1 MVSQNCV
8 FYKTIVNKLYQF
20 LKDMGVNFLRKSVLH
35 VDSDKKELICDDLS
49 NLSYE
54 NYINC
59 AGPGALNIAKS
70 ITNKFDHLTILPFI
84 GQYAVQKSGPDIN
97 TNLYPVPDPELPFLG
112 IHLTPRINN
121 STIIGPNAF
130 PVFKKDIQGY
140 DFNDLKNVPSIITNN
155 IILFSSNKLNF
166 VIMHLR
172 IIF

>member
-1 MVSQNCV
+1 MIFNSSLFLNKKAVKFDSSE
-8 FYKTIVNKLYQF
+8 KKKLYF
-20 LKDMGVNFLRKSVLH
+20 
-35 VDSDKKELICDDLS
+35 DDNTS
-49 NLSYE
+49 IEYFK
-54 NYINC
+54 YINC

-70 ITNKFDHLTILPFI
+70 VSNKFDHLTILPFL

-155 IILFSSNKLNF
+155 IILFSSNKLN
-166 VIMHLR
+166 
-172 IIF
+172 